1 MLENLVLL
9 MVLDV
14 IEPCFVLVFDVSES
28 YSYLWFFML

>member
-14 IEPCFVLVFDVSES
+14 IEPCFVLVLGISKP
-28 YSYLWFFML
+28 YSYLWFLML